1 MHLRSIIS
9 TLSACLIV
17 LGGLTAPHGAVNAAG
32 SLSQGALRAEIRA
45 FIDDANACTPHS
57 ACAALAAMYAPAP
70 TLRASFHTGTTKV
83 YHGVAQIVAFYKGD
97 SVPGK
102 GFALDSLTF
111 LSPTIVYSYEHWGS
125 PGETS
130 PSSCTHVYVLNNQGK
145 ITREEFVE
153 YYPGKG
159 M

>member
-1 MHLRSIIS
+1 MRLRVIS
-9 TLSACLIV
+9 PLIGCV
-17 LGGLTAPHGAVNAAG
+17 VLLGGLTAPRISASAAG
-32 SLSQGALRAEIRA
+32 PLPRSAVRAEMRA
-45 FIDDANACTPHS
+45 FINDANACTPHS
-57 ACAALAAMYAPAP
+57 TCAALAALYAPAP
-70 TLRASFHTGTTKV
+70 TLRVSVHTGATKV
-83 YHGVAQIVAFYKGD
+83 YHGLAQIVAYYKGD

-102 GFALDSLTF
+102 AFALDSITF

-125 PGETS
+125 PGEKS

-145 ITREEFVE
+145 IVHEEFVE

>member
-1 MHLRSIIS
+1 M
-9 TLSACLIV
+9 
-17 LGGLTAPHGAVNAAG
+17 
-32 SLSQGALRAEIRA
+32 

-70 TLRASFHTGTTKV
+70 TLRVSIHTGTTKV
-83 YHGVAQIVAFYKGD
+83 YHGVAQIVAYYKGD

-125 PGETS
+125 PGAPS
-130 PSSCTHVYVLNNQGK
+130 PSSFTHGCVLANQGQ
-145 ITREEFVE
+145 IMSEEFVE
-153 YYPGKG
+153 YYRGKG

>member
-1 MHLRSIIS
+1 MRLRVITPLI
-9 TLSACLIV
+9 ACLV
-17 LGGLTAPHGAVNAAG
+17 LLGSLTAPRMAARAAG
-32 SLSQGALRAEIRA
+32 PLAQSAVRAEIRA
-45 FIDDANACTPHS
+45 FIDAANACTPHS
-57 ACAALAAMYAPAP
+57 TCTALAALYAPAP
-70 TLRASFHTGTTKV
+70 TLRASFHTGVTKV
-83 YHGVAQIVAFYKGD
+83 YHDLAQIVAFYKGD

-102 GFALDSLTF
+102 GFALDSITF

-145 ITREEFVE
+145 IVHEEFVE

>member
-1 MHLRSIIS
+1 MRLQMIS
-9 TLSACLIV
+9 SLIACLIV
-17 LGGLTAPHGAVNAAG
+17 LGGLLAPRGMASATGPLTQSAV
-32 SLSQGALRAEIRA
+32 RAEIQM

-70 TLRASFHTGTTKV
+70 TLRVSMHTGTTKV
-83 YHGVAQIVAFYKGD
+83 YHGVAQIVAYYKGD

-102 GFALDSLTF
+102 AFALDSITF

-125 PGETS
+125 PGEVS

-145 ITREEFVE
+145 ITHEEFVE